1 MLVHV
6 KHAGKTYDVDL
17 PDESLGIS
25 LKEKLSE
32 LTQVEAS
39 RQKVLVRGKQL
50 SSEVT
55 LSDAGLKNGQTVMM
69 LGTAAAKAEIKAPEP
84 SESADQKTSGS
95 GGENDN
101 VRIPPGFPN
110 MGNTCYAN
118 STLQA
123 MRMIP
128 ELGGAAAEYGGTNL
142 LVKSLSSLIAPPVE
156 SRSPYVFIQALRS
169 RFPQFAEVGDHGIPK
184 QQDAEELWT
193 NLIQEL
199 KSSGVDAARQL
210 LDGEFDV
217 TTRCEEHDEPAV
229 HSHEEFAKLNC
240 HISVHTN
247 FLKDGLRAALTEE
260 ITKHNDALG
269 ADARYTVSRRIS
281 RLPKYLTVQFVRFFW
296 RRDTSMNSKILRR
309 VAFPL
314 QLDVQDLC
322 TPELQQKMRP
332 IRDAF
337 REVETEVEEAKRAA
351 RRAKFSDKNVSAEVP
366 AEKLEALKQKFRDSA
381 ATFSDKNASPHGIYD
396 LVAVVTH
403 QGMSADSGHYQC
415 FTKNKKRP
423 NAWWRFNDDKVTEV
437 DDARIEGLAGG
448 GESDSAL
455 ILLYKSAE
463 E

>member
-1 MLVHV
+1 MLLHV
-6 KHAGKTYDVDL
+6 KHAGKTYDIEL
-17 PDESLGIS
+17 ADESLGIV

-32 LTQVEAS
+32 CTQVEPS
-39 RQKVLVRGKQL
+39 RQKILVRGKQL
-50 SSEVT
+50 SGEVT
-55 LSDAGLKNGQTVMM
+55 LTDAGLKNGQTVMM
-69 LGTAAAKAEIKAPEP
+69 LGTSAAKAEIKAPKP
-84 SESADQKTSGS
+84 SDSNNHGVSEA
-95 GGENDN
+95 GGENDSAQL
-101 VRIPPGFPN
+101 PPGFVN

-123 MRMIP
+123 LRNIP
-128 ELGGAAAEYGGTNL
+128 ELGEAIAEYRGSNL
-142 LVKSLSSLIAPPVE
+142 LVKSLASLIAPPIE
-156 SRSPYVFIQALRS
+156 NRSPYVFIQALRA
-169 RFPQFAEVGDHGIPK
+169 RFPQFAEIGDHGIPK

-193 NLIQEL
+193 NLIQEI
-199 KSSGVDAARQL
+199 KNSGNDAAHQL
-210 LDGEFDV
+210 LDGGYEV
-217 TTRCEEHDEPAV
+217 STRCEEHDEPITR
-229 HSHEEFAKLNC
+229 SQEEFTKLNC

-260 ITKHNDALG
+260 ITKYNDALG
-269 ADARYTVSRRIS
+269 ADARYTVTRRIS

-322 TPELQQKMRP
+322 TSDLQQQMRP
-332 IRDAF
+332 VRDAF

-351 RRAKFSDKNVSAEVP
+351 RRARFSDKNVSAEVP
-366 AEKLEALKQKFRDSA
+366 PEQLAALKQRFHDA
-381 ATFSDKNASPHGIYD
+381 AASFPDKNASPHGIYD

-415 FTKNKKRP
+415 FTKNTKRR
-423 NAWWRFNDDKVTEV
+423 NAWWRFNDDRVTEV
-437 DDARIEGLAGG
+437 DDARIEALAGG

-455 ILLYKSAE
+455 ILLYRTAE